1 MYNAGMVSPTRLLV
15 TALCFVATLCVL
27 VPAWY
32 TPLLGQGIP
41 ASEGTWITAAAA
53 PTKRTEVAVTPLGGK
68 IYVIGGFS
76 ELSLRT
82 FMNLTV
88 SKVVEEYDPSTDRWT
103 IKAPLPVGLH
113 HAGAAAVGDRLYVIG
128 GFTASLF
135 SIWQPV
141 ASVYLYDPKTDS
153 WTERAPM
160 PTPRGALTVAE
171 FGGKLF
177 AIGGKGERGNSAAV
191 EVYDPSS
198 DTWASRAALP
208 TPRDHLAA
216 ATVGQ
221 TIYTIGGRIN
231 GDYGQN
237 LGTVEAYD
245 PLADRWNQVA
255 NLPTPRSGIAA
266 GVVQETIYVFGG
278 EQPEG
283 TFRTNEAY
291 NPTTDHWQ
299 SMAPMPT
306 GRHGLG
312 AASVNDRLYV
322 ISGGPTP
329 GGSFSN
335 VNEVFIPP
343 E

>member
-15 TALCFVATLCVL
+15 TALCLVATLCVL

-53 PTKRTEVAVTPLGGK
+53 PTKRTEVAVTPLGGE

-141 ASVYLYDPKTDS
+141 ASV
-153 WTERAPM
+153 
-160 PTPRGALTVAE
+160 
-171 FGGKLF
+171 
-177 AIGGKGERGNSAAV
+177 
-191 EVYDPSS
+191 
-198 DTWASRAALP
+198 
-208 TPRDHLAA
+208 
-216 ATVGQ
+216 
-221 TIYTIGGRIN
+221 
-231 GDYGQN
+231 
-237 LGTVEAYD
+237 
-245 PLADRWNQVA
+245 
-255 NLPTPRSGIAA
+255 
-266 GVVQETIYVFGG
+266 
-278 EQPEG
+278 
-283 TFRTNEAY
+283 
-291 NPTTDHWQ
+291 
-299 SMAPMPT
+299 
-306 GRHGLG
+306 
-312 AASVNDRLYV
+312 
-322 ISGGPTP
+322 
-329 GGSFSN
+329 
-335 VNEVFIPP
+335 
-343 E
+343 